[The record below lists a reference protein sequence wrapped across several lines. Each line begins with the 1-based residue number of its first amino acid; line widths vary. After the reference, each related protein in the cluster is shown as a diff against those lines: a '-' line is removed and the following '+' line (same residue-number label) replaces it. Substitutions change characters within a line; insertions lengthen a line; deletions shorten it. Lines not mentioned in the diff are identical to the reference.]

1 MRNATHQKLQE
12 RVIFQKMSHPVRSLL
27 DWLGRETRS
36 DKRGAIPANLA
47 PISNSLGLQEEEQL
61 DAVWNVGTLFTA
73 ILDRC
78 HTVCEYAARMD
89 RQWIHG
95 VRNCDS
101 KIG

>member
-1 MRNATHQKLQE
+1 
-12 RVIFQKMSHPVRSLL
+12 MSHTVRSLL
-27 DWLGRETRS
+27 DWLGRKTRS
-36 DKRGAIPANLA
+36 DKRRAFPAHLA
-47 PISNSLGLQEEEQL
+47 PIPNSLGGLQEEEQL
-61 DAVWNVGTLFTA
+61 DAVWDVGTLFTA
-73 ILDRC
+73 IVDRC